1 MTQPRL
7 TAEKEALMLDA
18 PGMPKITAAG
28 VTLHI
33 QSYIAGRAASFV
45 PYGTKAPSPGCG
57 EGVSDLWFISMI
69 ADISEATKLE
79 ATWSVLAE
87 RSQSVALLEDPNKPN
102 GGTATVSLGRHRTDL
117 KALGWSPHY
126 RWFTTP
132 VTGTETLH
140 GVLEPAE
147 LTCWRDESRGKRARR
162 QSLADPEALKKQ
174 IEEDAAR
181 QRQPLFLLM
190 ARPQEQPDLK
200 ERSPSLAY
208 LHMLFLANRVD
219 WLAYYEPHQ
228 QYLWDRA
235 WAEGEVEELYTYC
248 YTPEGQQPWLAG
260 AFLCRPDLLKLDAA
274 LSRAIARGVFGRP
287 IVEGSVSHDA
297 PGK

>member
-1 MTQPRL
+1 MTQRL
-7 TAEKEALMLDA
+7 TTEKEALVLDA

-33 QSYIAGRAASFV
+33 QCYIAGRTNSFV
-45 PYGTKAPSPGCG
+45 PYGKAAPSPGCG
-57 EGVSDLWFISMI
+57 QGVSDLWFLSMI

-87 RSQSVALLEDPNKPN
+87 RSQSVAVLEDPNKPN

-117 KALGWSPHY
+117 KTLGWSPHY

-147 LTCWRDESRGKRARR
+147 LTCWRVESRGKSARR
-162 QSLADPEALKKQ
+162 QNLADPEALKKQ
-174 IEEDAAR
+174 IEEEAAR
-181 QRQPLFLLM
+181 QQQPIFLLM
-190 ARPQEQPDLK
+190 ARPQEQPELH
-200 ERSPSLAY
+200 EASRSLAH
-208 LHMLFLANRVD
+208 LHMRFLANRVD

-228 QYLWDRA
+228 QYLWQRA

-248 YTPEGQQPWLAG
+248 FTPEGQQPWLRA
-260 AFLCRPDLLKLDAA
+260 AFLCRPNLLKLDAA
-274 LSRAIARGVFGRP
+274 LRSAIARGVFGRP
-287 IVEGSVSHDA
+287 VVEGSVSRDKT
-297 PGK
+297 GE